1 MRDPTAFSKIAS
13 KYGIDSAEEIPL
25 LLEAVRAHDVPS
37 LLALAAEGSDALV
50 SLAKKSV
57 MEAIRGHGGNT
68 VLEYPET
75 GYGVPSVC
83 AWKGTDRL
91 TLEGAFEL
99 LESLGS
105 AKRSA
110 LEDGLA
116 AGESAMYAADI
127 LEAITYI
134 GAEEAD
140 RDGFIP
146 DRVIRELGLSLVDET
161 IPGAAVFLG
170 DTGNENVILMA
181 KDIQSK
187 GMLGLVTSGTQSPG
201 YAERMRDNDVAMGLD
216 RMMYP
221 LGGFAGVVHALNFDV
236 RAALTFGGVA
246 PGDRERLSAYLAKR
260 PKAFVIKTGELNRLE
275 SALAFAALMHS
286 APIVTDSDLPDVPGA
301 IRKSNDLG
309 RMVQVGI
316 EERGIIV
323 TLEPLDLPVGY
334 GPSFE
339 GEVLRKPDTYFE
351 AGGSRST
358 AFELLVSRDENEIE
372 DGKILL
378 IGKDL
383 DEIPEGSVVPL
394 AMIVEVYGKD
404 MQSDLESVM
413 ERRFHSGINFA
424 EGIWHT
430 GQRNSDWVRISKKA
444 VGKGFRLADLGKMLM
459 HTTRKEFGSV
469 VTRVQV
475 TIITDLEE
483 IECRLPAAK
492 EIYDARDE
500 RMKGLKDELVDCFYT
515 CTMCQSFA
523 PGHICIISPERLG
536 LCGAINWLDAKA
548 GNELSPSG
556 PNKPVSMG
564 DLLDG
569 IKGEWAGVND
579 SVSSA
584 SSGTVTRMCLYSLMD
599 APMTSCGCFE
609 VIIAMTVDMQSVILV
624 DRDYLGMTP
633 VGMKFS
639 TLAGSIGGGR
649 QTPGFMGVGRKYII
663 SDKFIAAEG
672 GLPRISWMPRR
683 LKDMLG
689 EELRKRCRDLGM
701 PDLMD
706 KIADET
712 ITDNAE
718 GLMAWMAEV
727 DHPALRMEP
736 LI

>member
-187 GMLGLVTSGTQSPG
+187 GMLGLVTSGTQSLG

-383 DEIPEGSVVPL
+383 DEIPEGSVMPL

-444 VGKGFRLADLGKMLM
+444 VGKGFRLAHLGKMLM

-727 DHPALRMEP
+727 DHPALRIEP